1 MGQNSAIE
9 WTDHTF
15 NPWVG
20 CVKVSDGCK
29 NCYAER
35 EMDHR
40 LHVVEWGPQGQRRRT
55 GDANWALPRKW
66 NERCRKLGIRERVF
80 CASLA
85 DVFEG
90 RADLDQHRSDL
101 FRLIDETPY
110 LDWLLLTKRPQH
122 VEVMIPQRWWDWP
135 RHVWLG
141 TSIENQEAADSR
153 ISFLSDSPATQ
164 TFLSI
169 EPLLGPVNLYMGD
182 WDHRAA
188 DWVIVGGESG
198 PNARPMHPSWVRS
211 IRDQCVDAEVPFFF
225 KQWGE
230 WLPFE
235 HRPNGIEIDIA
246 MSAAVRRGDQ
256 TYFGCR
262 LVAGS
267 SGLRTGVTDGVDPVS
282 IYRVGKKLAGRLL
295 DGRTR
300 DEIPEAF
307 HRKEVG
313 G

>member
-20 CVKVSDGCK
+20 CAKVSDGCK

-110 LDWLLLTKRPQH
+110 LDWLLLTKRPQN
-122 VEVMIPQRWWDWP
+122 VEVMIPQQWWKWP

-141 TSIENQEAADSR
+141 ASIEDQETADKR
-153 ISFLSDSPATQ
+153 IDFLYDSPAMQ

-169 EPLLGPVNLYMGD
+169 EPLLGPINLYMGD
-182 WDHRAA
+182 RNNRAA
-188 DWVIVGGESG
+188 EWVIVGGESG

-211 IRDQCVDAEVPFFF
+211 IRDQCVNAEVPFFF

-230 WLPFE
+230 WMPISQYD
-235 HRPNGIEIDIA
+235 GDTIDCEY
-246 MSAAVRRGDQ
+246 VN
-256 TYFGCR
+256 
-262 LVAGS
+262 
-267 SGLRTGVTDGVDPVS
+267 LRHDGAIFADSEPITFCCADCS
-282 IYRVGKKLAGRLL
+282 TEELMRVGKKLAGRLL
-295 DGRTR
+295 DGRTW